1 MTETAEAT
9 SPSKPGPIVLYGASG
24 FTGKLIAAELCA
36 RGLDFT
42 LAGRSREKLDAV
54 AAELARPQTV
64 AAVALDDPA
73 AVRSLLEPAA
83 VVIGCAGPF
92 TLHGR
97 PLIEAAAATGTNYLD
112 TTGEQPFI
120 RDSFEVHG
128 AAAEASGAA
137 LASGMGF
144 DYAPGDMLAALVA
157 AGLGRLR
164 EMTVAYAVRG
174 FGPTRGTA
182 LSALEMMSGGDLEWR
197 DGSRRTAPRHVGEG
211 RYEFPSPIGSRRVG
225 RYPCGETITVPR
237 HVETDSMR
245 CVIDLRGLTGMQ
257 LGPLSAPAMTLSGLL
272 MVGPARRA
280 AGKLI
285 SRMPEG
291 PSERARGAVR
301 FTVACEAETADGRRR
316 RGVVRG
322 SDIYGLTAAII
333 AEGAARMASPDYD
346 RRSALAP
353 AQAFDP
359 ESFLNALAPFGVSY
373 ELEEVR
379 GR

>member
-1 MTETAEAT
+1 MSETT
-9 SPSKPGPIVLYGASG
+9 STNEHGPIVLYGASG

-42 LAGRSREKLDAV
+42 LAGRSREKLEAV
-54 AAELARPQTV
+54 AAQLPDPRPV
-64 AAVALDDPA
+64 AAVALDDA
-73 AVRSLLEPAA
+73 GALRSLLEPAA

-92 TLHGR
+92 TLHGG
-97 PLIEAAAATGTNYLD
+97 PLIAAAAETGTNYLD

-120 RDSFEVHG
+120 NDSFEVHG
-128 AAAEASGAA
+128 AAAAASGAA

-182 LSALEMMSGGDLEWR
+182 LSALEMMSGGDVVWR
-197 DGSRRTAPRHVGEG
+197 DGSHRVASRHVGEG
-211 RYEFPSPIGSRRVG
+211 RFDFPSPIGSRRVG
-225 RYPCGETITVPR
+225 RYPCGETITIPR
-237 HVETDSMR
+237 HVETDSVR
-245 CVIDLRGLTGMQ
+245 SVIDLRGLTGLP
-257 LGPLSAPAMTLSGLL
+257 LGPLSAPAMTLSGMA
-272 MVGPARRA
+272 MVGPVRRA
-280 AGKLI
+280 ASRLI
-285 SRMPEG
+285 GRMPEG
-291 PSERARGAVR
+291 PTEKARGAVR
-301 FTVACEAETADGRRR
+301 FTVVCEAETADGRRR

-333 AEGAARMASPDYD
+333 AEGAARMATPGYD
-346 RRSALAP
+346 RSGALAP
-353 AQAFDP
+353 AQAFEP
-359 ESFLNALAPFGVSY
+359 KAFLDALEPFGLSY
-373 ELEEVR
+373 EVEEVS